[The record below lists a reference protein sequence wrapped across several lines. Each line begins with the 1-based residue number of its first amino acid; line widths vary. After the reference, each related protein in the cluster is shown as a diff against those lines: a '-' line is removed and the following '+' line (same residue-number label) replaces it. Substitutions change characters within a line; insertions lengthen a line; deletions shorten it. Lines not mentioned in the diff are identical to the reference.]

1 MRLCV
6 LELTLVSV
14 VFLLFPR
21 VRRPHLHQVLPRGSR
36 LPHTMECGCTAV
48 NLGVA
53 YGLKRGHE
61 PICGGSE
68 KGRPLLGRHLAG

>member
-6 LELTLVSV
+6 LEMTLVSV
-14 VFLLFPR
+14 
-21 VRRPHLHQVLPRGSR
+21 VLPRGSR
-36 LPHTMECGCTAV
+36 LSHTMECGCTAV